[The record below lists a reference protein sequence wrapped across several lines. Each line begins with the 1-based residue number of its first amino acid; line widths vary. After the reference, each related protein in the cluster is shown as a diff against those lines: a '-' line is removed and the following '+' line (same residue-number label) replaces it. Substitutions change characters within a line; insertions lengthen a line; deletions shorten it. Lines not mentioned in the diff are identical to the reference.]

1 MTGPRVFGAQLPSW
15 PRKGTTVDE
24 IVLHESVTGSRTATV
39 NVLKARGLSVHVI
52 IDRDG
57 SVTWHADPTEQCAHA
72 GGRHNRR
79 SIGVEVVNRYYGA
92 QAGPAET
99 TIPAVWAHRGVY
111 IVPTLAQMEATWQV
125 VLDLH
130 ERHSTIPLVF
140 PGVSAEGFRWG
151 RYSWLQRLPLQL
163 PPGVVAHH
171 RFDHAD
177 GLFPEHY
184 CWARALDL
192 DPGDAYRAT
201 VLSAS
206 SGQRVTA
213 PPVSGGAS

>member
-92 QAGPAET
+92 QAGPNET

-130 ERHSTIPLVF
+130 ERHSRSRLRLLRVHHAARPRPPQQAPL
-140 PGVSAEGFRWG
+140 GN
-151 RYSWLQRLPLQL
+151 LLPR
-163 PPGVVAHH
+163 G
-171 RFDHAD
+171 
-177 GLFPEHY
+177 
-184 CWARALDL
+184 
-192 DPGDAYRAT
+192 RAT
-201 VLSAS
+201 VRA
-206 SGQRVTA
+206 A
-213 PPVSGGAS
+213 PCQQPRRWRAPNHFQDSPRRCGPQPHPAWPC